1 MHYMHKYILKIY
13 KFILLLELSK
23 AIIENNFGGRSFPSL
38 GYQLDKRLSNK
49 KICSTF
55 NKILW
60 TQSADLCLLLPV
72 TALEFNNT
80 IKHTSSFIEWELAN

>member
-49 KICSTF
+49 KFVLHLIKFCEHRVRIFASSLQLR
-55 NKILW
+55 LW
-60 TQSADLCLLLPV
+60 SLITQ
-72 TALEFNNT
+72 
-80 IKHTSSFIEWELAN
+80 